1 MMRIRNVQTEDAFA
15 INRILR
21 DLSWFPHINEEP
33 EQATDQRIRQHI
45 ALCQQ
50 DDSHTIFVAENEQG
64 EVVGYT
70 AIHWLPYLIL
80 KAPEGYVSELFIAGS
95 ERGKGVGS
103 KLLEAVKEEAM
114 KRGCARLMLLNLK
127 NRESYQRGFYKKQG
141 WVEREEVANF
151 VLRLDQ

>member
-1 MMRIRNVQTEDAFA
+1 MMRIRHVQTEDAFA

-21 DLSWFPHINEEP
+21 DL
-33 EQATDQRIRQHI
+33 R
-45 ALCQQ
+45 
-50 DDSHTIFVAENEQG
+50 
-64 EVVGYT
+64 
-70 AIHWLPYLIL
+70 L
-80 KAPEGYVSELFIAGS
+80 KGPEGYVSELFIAGS

-103 KLLEAVKEEAM
+103 KLLEAVKEEAT

-141 WVEREEVANF
+141 WIEREEVANF